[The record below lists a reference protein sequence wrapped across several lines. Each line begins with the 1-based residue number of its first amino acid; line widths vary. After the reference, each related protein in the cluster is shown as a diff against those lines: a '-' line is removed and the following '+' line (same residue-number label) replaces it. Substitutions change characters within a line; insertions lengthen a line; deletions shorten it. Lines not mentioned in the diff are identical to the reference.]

1 MSEDAAKAKK
11 IEAVCRQ
18 LCRENGVEPDRIVM
32 LIDPYYEPMKING
45 SRAFAPEF
53 VHQMPSWKA
62 YERTV
67 RDVLYFAQKVPL

>member
-1 MSEDAAKAKK
+1 
-11 IEAVCRQ
+11 
-18 LCRENGVEPDRIVM
+18 M